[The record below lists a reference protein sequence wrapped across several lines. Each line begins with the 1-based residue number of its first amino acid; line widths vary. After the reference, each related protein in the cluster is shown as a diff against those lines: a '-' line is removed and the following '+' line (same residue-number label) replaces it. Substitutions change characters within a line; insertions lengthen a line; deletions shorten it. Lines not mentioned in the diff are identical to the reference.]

1 MRKLLL
7 TMLFGIMVIVQSN
20 AKTIYVDA
28 GNTAAPVKDGTT
40 WAKAFVSLQAALDNA
55 ISGDE
60 IRVAKGT
67 YYPETQFQPDDNTSS
82 DRQKTFALVSGVTV
96 LGGYDSITELRDF
109 EANETIL
116 SGDLGTPNI
125 NTDNAYQVVMVKS
138 GTTNVVLDG
147 FTIRDGYANGGSN
160 DRKIGSDNHPLF
172 YGGGIFLLNAS
183 GEFKNLKIIN
193 NAVRTA
199 TTTNYAGGFYCN
211 AGTNSVKIYNT
222 QFLNNATSTSNN
234 ASQYG
239 GAIYTSGNITIDRC
253 LFIGN
258 SAATS
263 AGALY
268 LPNVGES
275 SNVVVTNSI
284 FYNNTSALGG
294 AIHSKAVT
302 GKTQT
307 ITLINSTFYGNTASG
322 GGGAI
327 HVNSSSTITVNF
339 YNSISLGN
347 TGTSATNDFTIG
359 ANSKINIKNSII
371 QAIPVA
377 GVVTLA
383 NQVVNPAPA
392 DVFATTNNSN
402 ADFLKLKEAF
412 TNPAVNSG
420 DNDLIPVGITKD
432 YTGVADRRY
441 NNDIV
446 DMGAYEL
453 QITVLPITLSSF
465 TAKATNQGIQLNWS
479 TASEKD
485 NSHFQVWRKA
495 GNNATFE
502 AIGNKIQGAGNS
514 STTQKYQ
521 FVDTKPVVGANYYKL
536 QQVDNNG
543 ADSYGKE
550 VVAYAGLANAGAA
563 INYAGGKLNLVFEAK
578 NSGSASV
585 AVFDVNGRKVLAND
599 LAVVAGANQVAT
611 ALSLAKGVY
620 VVKLALDGS
629 TATQKIVVY

>member
-1 MRKLLL
+1 MKKLLL
-7 TMLFGIMVIVQSN
+7 TMLLGAMMIAQSN

-28 GNTAAPVKDGTT
+28 GNTTAPIKDGTT
-40 WAKAFVSLQAALDNA
+40 WGKAFVSLQAALDNA

-60 IRVAKGT
+60 IRVAQGT
-67 YYPETQFQPDDNTSS
+67 YYPETEFKPTDNTSS
-82 DRQKTFALVSGVTV
+82 DRQKTFALVSGVSV
-96 LGGYDSITELRDF
+96 LGGYDATTGNRDYV
-109 EANETIL
+109 ANETIL
-116 SGDLGTPNI
+116 SGDLGTPNV

-147 FTIRDGYANGGSN
+147 FTIRDGFASGGSQARTFN
-160 DRKIGSDNHPLF
+160 GDSHPLF
-172 YGGGIFLLNAS
+172 YGGGIFLMNAS
-183 GEFKNLKIIN
+183 GKFKNLKIIN
-193 NAVRTA
+193 NSTRTGSS
-199 TTTNYAGGFYCN
+199 TNYAGGFYCN
-211 AGTNSVKIYNT
+211 AGINEVEIYNT
-222 QFLNNATSTSNN
+222 QFLNNSTSTSGSAN
-234 ASQYG
+234 QYG
-239 GAIYTSGNITIDRC
+239 GAIYASGNVTIDRC
-253 LFIGN
+253 LFTGN
-258 SAATS
+258 SAAS
-263 AGALY
+263 GAGALY

-284 FYNNTSALGG
+284 FYNNTSAGTGG
-294 AIHSKAVT
+294 AIHSKIPS
-302 GKTQT
+302 GKTNT
-307 ITLINSTFYGNTASG
+307 ITVINSTFYKNTSGNGGTFHASG
-322 GGGAI
+322 NLG
-327 HVNSSSTITVNF
+327 ITMNF
-339 YNSISLGN
+339 YNSISIGN
-347 TGTSATNDFTIG
+347 TDTDGSNDFKIG
-359 ANSKINIKNSII
+359 SNVVLNIKNSII
-371 QAIPVA
+371 QKNPDGGTVN
-377 GVVTLA
+377 LL
-383 NQVVNPAPA
+383 NQIVNPNEA
-392 DVFATTNNSN
+392 DVFASIDDSN

-420 DNDLIPVGITKD
+420 DNDLIPAGITKD

-441 NNDIV
+441 NNEIV

-543 ADSYGKE
+543 ADSYSKE
-550 VVAYAGLANAGAA
+550 VVAYAGLANAGVA

-585 AVFDVNGRKVLAND
+585 AVFDVNGRKVLTND
-599 LAVVAGANQVAT
+599 VAVVAGANQIT
-611 ALSLAKGVY
+611 TTLSLAKGVY

-629 TATQKIVVY
+629 TTTQKIVVQ